1 MDCAQRPKRPAC
13 THMYVVRST
22 FVEAQSPGDKTEDA
36 HSHGLEAQHS
46 RDAQHGQELN
56 VAFTEV
62 GDEHA
67 HDGQQGDDSV
77 KDVPAVLAAQNAPN
91 LSNKITQALESMHT
105 DTSWN
110 HRGRAQRAMCLQPA
124 ASNFLPLLVKAQEH
138 RSMP

>member
-1 MDCAQRPKRPAC
+1 MRRKMR
-13 THMYVVRST
+13 TTRRMRST
-22 FVEAQSPGDKTEDA
+22 GRNSTLLSLRLVMST
-36 HSHGLEAQHS
+36 L
-46 RDAQHGQELN
+46 
-56 VAFTEV
+56 TM
-62 GDEHA
+62 
-67 HDGQQGDDSV
+67 DSKV
-77 KDVPAVLAAQNAPN
+77 MTASKMFQPFLQYVLKPMAISLCAQNAPN